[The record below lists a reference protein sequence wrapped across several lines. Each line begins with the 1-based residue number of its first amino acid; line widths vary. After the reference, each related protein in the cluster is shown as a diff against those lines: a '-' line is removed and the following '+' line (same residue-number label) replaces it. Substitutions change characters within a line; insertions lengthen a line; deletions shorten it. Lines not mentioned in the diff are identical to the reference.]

1 MMKCYRNMVV
11 GCYVILFFLV
21 IYIFGMGM
29 KLIFKFVNKVGGICF
44 RKYLLFLQFLVFRSW
59 QYLKL
64 YLQFVI
70 VWSNFQKIFNFNR
83 KFLYFWCQC
92 WLYQVCYDRYI
103 YKILGLELFQKI
115 MLLVIYCFREGL
127 EIVYIRW

>member
-70 VWSNFQKIFNFNR
+70 VWINFQKIFNFNR

-92 WLYQVCYDRYI
+92 WLYQVCYDIYI
-103 YKILGLELFQKI
+103 DIYISYWVQNYFRRLCCWLYIVLEKVQKQFI
-115 MLLVIYCFREGL
+115 
-127 EIVYIRW
+127 